1 VGISLVISAIL
12 FAVFMPVVIVRRV
25 MAQKRDTMRRQR
37 KKRFLDESVKEK
49 QMFPETS
56 EMKPEPEI
64 RPEMDEQVKPDVGTS
79 PTNSKEE
86 Q

>member
-1 VGISLVISAIL
+1 
-12 FAVFMPVVIVRRV
+12 M
-25 MAQKRDTMRRQR
+25 
-37 KKRFLDESVKEK
+37 KEK

-64 RPEMDEQVKPDVGTS
+64 RPEMDGQVKPDVGTS

>member
-1 VGISLVISAIL
+1 MFEKLKAL
-12 FAVFMPVVIVRRV
+12 AARL
-25 MAQKRDTMRRQR
+25 DEL
-37 KKRFLDESVKEK
+37 RFLDESVKEK